1 MVSLVIESPDERV
14 DGNAA
19 QELSTVLFVCLHG
32 SAKSVIAAQYFN
44 RGARDR
50 GLAYVAESAG
60 VEADAE
66 VPEAV
71 LASLGRD
78 GFDVRGQ
85 RPQPITAETVARA
98 GRVISLGCEL
108 PTQTASSTNEAW
120 EDLPMVSDGYD
131 TARDAIVERVERLL
145 DSLR

>member
-1 MVSLVIESPDERV
+1 MIESSDERL
-14 DGNAA
+14 DANAA
-19 QELSTVLFVCLHG
+19 REESTVLFVCLHG
-32 SAKSVIAAQYFN
+32 SAKSVIATEYFN
-44 RGARDR
+44 RGARER
-50 GLAYVAESAG
+50 GLTYVAESAG

-66 VPEAV
+66 VPQAV
-71 LASLGRD
+71 VVALARD

-85 RPQPITAETVARA
+85 TPKPMTAEVVARA

-108 PTQTASSTNEAW
+108 PAQAASASRETW

-131 TARDAIVERVERLL
+131 AARDAIVERVERLL